1 MSGSTEAWAL
11 FTAKT
16 SSATERVVLFRASSA
31 TNEETGD
38 GVFDLDDLISYSGE
52 SEGVVRQALNGLVRK
67 GYLAQIE
74 PDGDRSFKCKV
85 QFDLDEEYVF

>member
-16 SSATERVVLFRASSA
+16 SSATERVVLFRIASS
-31 TNEETGD
+31 TNEATGE
-38 GVFDLDDLISYSGE
+38 GGINLDSLITYSGE
-52 SEGVVRQALNGLVRK
+52 NEASIREALNGLVRK
-67 GYLAQIE
+67 GYIAQVE
-74 PDGDRSFKCKV
+74 PNGERRFKCKV